1 MESEQEEYENGEE
14 EEELKSKKKITFGF
28 SAILDSIVTDK
39 RSHLGY
45 TKLEPEEPK
54 REKVRFQI
62 LSKYFQ
68 HYFFK
73 VTFFPR
79 SFWIRI
85 LR

>member
-14 EEELKSKKKITFGF
+14 EEELKSKKTITFGF

-54 REKVRFQI
+54 REKVGYQI
-62 LSKYFQ
+62 HSRYFL
-68 HYFFK
+68 K
-73 VTFFPR
+73 IIPKDD
-79 SFWIRI
+79 SFSF
-85 LR
+85 